1 MPIDISKGLEKYFDT
16 LQTTDGIKFAE
27 CVRSPSSEFM
37 IAWRDSDGLDTGGAR
52 SRGKGVFWLFQGS
65 QEVFKGKMER
75 PNDGAV
81 AGDGTFILCDW
92 LFTDALA
99 SIFYAFNRSGQVLV
113 RKRFN
118 AKLNSA
124 AVSPDGA
131 YAICHTAHN
140 PSSRHGNLLTLF
152 DLRAKA
158 EVWHQHPPFWP
169 GGYESI
175 SLVVMSLSFLGTVR
189 PVAYG
194 RLAFSTSLLPFQVRS
209 QKPFGKSWFS
219 FQNRKRCAALPA

>member
-1 MPIDISKGLEKYFDT
+1 MPIGISKGLEKYFDT
-16 LQTTDGIKFAE
+16 LQTTDGMEFAE
-27 CVRSPSSEFM
+27 CVRSPSSEFT

-81 AGDGTFILCDW
+81 ADDGTFILCDW

-99 SIFYAFNRSGQVLV
+99 SIFYAFNRSGQVLI
-113 RKRFN
+113 RKRFK
-118 AKLNSA
+118 AKLNNA

-158 EVWHQHPPFWP
+158 EVWHLHPPFWP
-169 GGYESI
+169 GGYEFNIARGDVSI
-175 SLVVMSLSFLGTVR
+175 VLGYRPTSCIWKACVFNLSSAVPGDHQPSVLPLVAS
-189 PVAYG
+189 P
-194 RLAFSTSLLPFQVRS
+194 
-209 QKPFGKSWFS
+209 
-219 FQNRKRCAALPA
+219 